1 MATIYDMAAV
11 VTLYFICSIFLCN
24 NSVKAGPDIIFY
36 ADLIRVSI
44 NNKYKLLN

>member
-24 NSVKAGPDIIFY
+24 NSVKAGPDFIFY
-36 ADLIRVSI
+36 AGTFSDLSF
-44 NNKYKLLN
+44 NQ